1 MYSEEMEQKE
11 AGFSNFS
18 GTDNVFNQN
27 LRNGDRRGL
36 YKAANKKNRATV
48 QIAVKNFTDS
58 EQIFELFNS
67 NNSIAIQPD
76 DALYAQRTPS
86 GGVWYPFDASFTMA
100 LAFKSEASVDVVGRS
115 LAAYSRKG
123 DLLYIPDTNTGG
135 AQKTMLEY
143 SQILDN
149 VAETNGLKISL
160 RSTLGGNTYK
170 RLVEKMRTSV
180 IHVTD
185 WKIQCSNEEQF
196 QLSIAQKDF
205 TITGASADDEYQI
218 SSSVSSKDNNTK
230 IVEIGDKMLLIDG
243 DTRLSGIILPSTTM
257 VFTFEVDIINE
268 VTKRVF

>member
-1 MYSEEMEQKE
+1 MYEGEEVN
-11 AGFSNFS
+11 FSNFS
-18 GTDNVFNQN
+18 GGNSVFNQQLKQN
-27 LRNGDRRGL
+27 RGL
-36 YKAANKKNRATV
+36 YRATDKKSRATI
-48 QIAVKNFTDS
+48 QIAVKNFTTE
-58 EQIFELFNS
+58 EQVYELFNS

-76 DALYAQRTPS
+76 DSLYAGRTRASESWKPVDTCGVVNLCRSADSDGAPS
-86 GGVWYPFDASFTMA
+86 DLGESIV
-100 LAFKSEASVDVVGRS
+100 AFGR
-115 LAAYSRKG
+115 RG
-123 DLLYIPDTNTGG
+123 DLLYVDKTNSLAT
-135 AQKTMLEY
+135 AVNLSTLE
-143 SQILDN
+143 SALAGSSEDSLSI
-149 VAETNGLKISL
+149 KIAL

-185 WKIQCSNEEQF
+185 WKIQCSNEDQF

-243 DTRLSGIILPSTTM
+243 DTRLSGIILPNTTM
-257 VFTFEVDIINE
+257 VFTFEIDIINE